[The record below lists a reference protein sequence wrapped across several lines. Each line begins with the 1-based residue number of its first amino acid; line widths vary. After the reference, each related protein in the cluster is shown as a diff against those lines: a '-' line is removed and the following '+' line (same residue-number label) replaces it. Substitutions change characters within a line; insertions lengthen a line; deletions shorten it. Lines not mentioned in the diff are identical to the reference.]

1 MPVLSK
7 AAEWQAVSMSIA
19 SPEPA
24 DRLRSSRSSLKWTR
38 YPEGVLPLFVAEMDY
53 PVSER
58 IREAVIE
65 RVAASDLGYIDSA
78 GPLADAFAAFAERRW
93 GWSPDPSAVRVATD
107 VSVGIVESLRHG
119 VEPGSAVVVTSPVY
133 APFFELVAEA
143 RLPLVDVPMIETAAG
158 WQFDLEQIEQA
169 FLAGAGAMLL
179 CNPHNPLGLPHSRE
193 ALADLAMLAARY
205 GVLVISDEVHAPLTH
220 HGVVFTPFATVATEV
235 AARSITVTSA
245 SKGWNMAGM
254 KCALMVPSDAR
265 TLSILD
271 TFPQE
276 VASRTSILGVH
287 ANVAA
292 YGDDEWLDATIA
304 KIMHNDQ
311 LLAGLL
317 QRKLPLVRY
326 RRPTATYLGWLDF
339 RDLGFGLDPAERVLQ
354 DARVALNSGPS
365 FGAAGRGHAR
375 INFACDPSVLEE
387 AVKRMEAAFG

>member
-1 MPVLSK
+1 
-7 AAEWQAVSMSIA
+7 MSIA

-24 DRLRSSRSSLKWTR
+24 DRLRTSRSSLKWTR

-65 RVAASDLGYIDSA
+65 RVGASDLGYIDSA
-78 GPLADAFAAFAERRW
+78 GPLADAFAAFAGRRW
-93 GWSPDPSAVRVATD
+93 GWTPDPGTVRVATD

-119 VEPGSAVVVTSPVY
+119 VESGSAVVVTSPVY
-133 APFFELVAEA
+133 APFFELVEEA
-143 RLPLVDVPMIETAAG
+143 RLLLVDVPMVERVEG
-158 WQFDLEQIEQA
+158 WQLDLEQIEEA
-169 FLAGAGAMLL
+169 FLAGARAMLL
-179 CNPHNPLGLPHSRE
+179 CNPHNPLGVPHARD
-193 ALADLAMLAARY
+193 ALAALAMLAARY

-220 HGVVFTPFATVATEV
+220 HGAVFTPFAAVAVEV
-235 AARSITVTSA
+235 GAHSITVTSA
-245 SKGWNMAGM
+245 SKGWNMAGL
-254 KCALMVPSDAR
+254 KCALMVPSDVHSLR
-265 TLSILD
+265 ILD

-354 DARVALNSGPS
+354 DAKVALNSGPA

-387 AVKRMEAAFG
+387 AVERMEAAFG

>member
-1 MPVLSK
+1 
-7 AAEWQAVSMSIA
+7 MSIA
-19 SPEPA
+19 SPAPA

-53 PVSER
+53 PVSDR
-58 IREAVIE
+58 IREAIIE
-65 RVAASDLGYIDSA
+65 RVASSDLGYIDSA

-93 GWSPDPSAVRVATD
+93 SWTLDPGSVRVATD

-119 VEPGSAVVVTSPVY
+119 VEAGSPVVVTSPVY
-133 APFFELVAEA
+133 APFFELVEEA
-143 RLPLVDVPMIETAAG
+143 RLPLVDVPMVERVEG
-158 WQFDLEQIEQA
+158 WQLDLEGLEEA
-169 FLAGAGAMLL
+169 FIAGARAMLL
-179 CNPHNPLGLPHSRE
+179 CNPHNPLGVPHSRE
-193 ALADLAMLAARY
+193 TLAELAMLAARY

-220 HGVVFTPFATVATEV
+220 HGAVFTPFATVATEV

-254 KCALMVPSDAR
+254 KCALMVPSDEHTLR
-265 TLSILD
+265 TLDS
-271 TFPQE
+271 FPQE

-292 YGDDEWLDATIA
+292 YGDDEWLDATITR
-304 KIMHNDQ
+304 IMHNDQ

-317 QRKLPLVRY
+317 QRRLPVVRY

-354 DARVALNSGPS
+354 DARVALNSGPT

-387 AVKRMEAAFG
+387 AVDRMVTAFG

>member
-1 MPVLSK
+1 
-7 AAEWQAVSMSIA
+7 MSIA

-53 PVSER
+53 PVSDR
-58 IREAVIE
+58 IREAIIE
-65 RVAASDLGYIDSA
+65 RVATSDLGYIDSA
-78 GPLADAFAAFAERRW
+78 GPLADAFASFAERRW
-93 GWSPDPSAVRVATD
+93 GWAVDPGSVRVATD

-119 VEPGSAVVVTSPVY
+119 VAPGASVVVTSPVY
-133 APFFELVAEA
+133 PPFFELVEEA
-143 RLPLVDVPMIETAAG
+143 RLPLVDVPMVEGVDG
-158 WQFDLEQIEQA
+158 WAFDLERIEQA
-169 FLAGAGAMLL
+169 FIAGAGAMLL
-179 CNPHNPLGLPHSRE
+179 CNPHNPLGLPHARE

-220 HGVVFTPFATVATEV
+220 HGAVFTPFATVAADV

-265 TLSILD
+265 TRAILD
-271 TFPQE
+271 SFPQE

-292 YGDDEWLDATIA
+292 FGDDEWLDATIA

-317 QRKLPLVRY
+317 QRKLPLVHY

-354 DARVALNSGPS
+354 DAKVALNSGPT

-387 AVKRMEAAFG
+387 AVQRMEAAFG